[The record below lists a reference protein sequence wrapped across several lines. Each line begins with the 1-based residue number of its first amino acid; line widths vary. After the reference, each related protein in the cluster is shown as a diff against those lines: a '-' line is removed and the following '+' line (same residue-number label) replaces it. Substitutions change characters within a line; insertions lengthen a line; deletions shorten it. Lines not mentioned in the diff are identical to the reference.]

1 MKSGNYGATF
11 ASDAEPCSGNME
23 VHSTIVAQ
31 SRLNKSRHSK
41 YFVYCLHCC
50 TKPKHLLIQ
59 VFANDV
65 DEGRNGRITYTII
78 SGNTHNAFV
87 IHPENTGI
95 LKTNVILDREIMDS
109 YRLEVEA
116 VDQGAQAMTST
127 CILRIQIIDENDN
140 APFFPSYGDV
150 KVREGECRLMA
161 MYATRQ

>member
-1 MKSGNYGATF
+1 MPSINF
-11 ASDAEPCSGNME
+11 ARCIEPK
-23 VHSTIVAQ
+23 
-31 SRLNKSRHSK
+31 RLL
-41 YFVYCLHCC
+41 V
-50 TKPKHLLIQ
+50 Q

-65 DEGRNGRITYTII
+65 DEGRNGRIMYTIV

-87 IHPENTGI
+87 IDPANTGI

-150 KVREGECRLMA
+150 KVREGEWR
-161 MYATRQ
+161 